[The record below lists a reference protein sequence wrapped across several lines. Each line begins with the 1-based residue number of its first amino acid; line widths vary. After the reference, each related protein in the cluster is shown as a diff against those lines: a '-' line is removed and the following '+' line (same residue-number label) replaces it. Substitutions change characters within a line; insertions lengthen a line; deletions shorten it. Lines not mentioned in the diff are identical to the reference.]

1 MIIHWSVSDMCALI
15 SCRYTAHEAS
25 AQEERKDA
33 LPEANPSPRQQA
45 PLIVSFIDHSTSG
58 LHTYV
63 NFEIYTYRSSKASI

>member
-1 MIIHWSVSDMCALI
+1 MVT
-15 SCRYTAHEAS
+15 TAHEAS
-25 AQEERKDA
+25 AQEVCKDA